1 MVEVDATLI
10 LWGDRFDPDAVTS
23 VMGFSPTRA
32 RKKGDLVSMSG
43 KSSERTR
50 TGMWTLCTSTRVKS
64 GASSDHIRFLLQV
77 AGKKLTAL
85 TDAKTVDKARLSVMV
100 SVSED
105 APTWEEEI
113 EPDLLR
119 TMGELKVSLAITVLC
134 PLSPDAR
141 RSVDSED
148 TNLD

>member
-1 MVEVDATLI
+1 
-10 LWGDRFDPDAVTS
+10 
-23 VMGFSPTRA
+23 
-32 RKKGDLVSMSG
+32 
-43 KSSERTR
+43 
-50 TGMWTLCTSTRVKS
+50 
-64 GASSDHIRFLLQV
+64 LQV